1 MPRIREEVDY
11 DAIINSIK
19 YVDEHGVDP
28 NHKCDTHF
36 ISYGNKQYD
45 AKYVVA
51 IADSSIGS
59 SEINKASID
68 KSASR
73 FNSNEALNLLKKLGF
88 QTISKND
95 LSRESESNS
104 KDKINYWW
112 INANPN
118 MWILDEFQIGGI
130 QTYSLFND
138 NGNKRRVFNYFLEA
152 KQGDFLVI
160 YESSPNKKVV
170 GLGRICKEQDGEEI
184 GFEIVKKFNSPI
196 NLATIQQHPIL
207 SNIEYLKSPQGS
219 LFKLSEKEYDCIINL
234 AEEKTIFYRNDFSKV
249 LIDSKNIIFHGA
261 PGPGKTFPP
270 RRPDITRRH

>member
-11 DAIINSIK
+11 DAIINAIK

-88 QTISKND
+88 QTI
-95 LSRESESNS
+95 R
-104 KDKINYWW
+104 
-112 INANPN
+112 
-118 MWILDEFQIGGI
+118 
-130 QTYSLFND
+130 
-138 NGNKRRVFNYFLEA
+138 
-152 KQGDFLVI
+152 
-160 YESSPNKKVV
+160 
-170 GLGRICKEQDGEEI
+170 
-184 GFEIVKKFNSPI
+184 
-196 NLATIQQHPIL
+196 
-207 SNIEYLKSPQGS
+207 
-219 LFKLSEKEYDCIINL
+219 
-234 AEEKTIFYRNDFSKV
+234 
-249 LIDSKNIIFHGA
+249 
-261 PGPGKTFPP
+261 
-270 RRPDITRRH
+270 